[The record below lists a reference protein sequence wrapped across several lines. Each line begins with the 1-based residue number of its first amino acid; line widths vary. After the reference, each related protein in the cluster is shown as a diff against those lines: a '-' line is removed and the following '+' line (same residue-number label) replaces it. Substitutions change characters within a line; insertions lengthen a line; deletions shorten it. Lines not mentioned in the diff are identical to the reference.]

1 MRYCVIKNSILRC
14 IQPFPNYNEDLM
26 PQPCNEVIK
35 YKGNAISKYI
45 RCVCSY
51 MKIFMQRTDV
61 I

>member
-35 YKGNAISKYI
+35 YKGNAISKYSVRLFI
-45 RCVCSY
+45 HENLY
-51 MKIFMQRTDV
+51 AT
-61 I
+61 